1 MDNQVDAATRKL
13 NTRSSERSL
22 MLKCLDLEI
31 LLDIKYLI
39 YQLIILMFIDV
50 VIPVIGIRDWGH

>member
-1 MDNQVDAATRKL
+1 
-13 NTRSSERSL
+13 